1 MTAATKKFATGTLAL
16 VLSLLSFNA
25 SAVGDIA
32 RGRTLYAAQ
41 CQSCHGGPTNSV
53 TLRCAN
59 NATCLTSA
67 INSVTSMR
75 FLASIL
81 STQDREDITA
91 YIGNPN
97 GGGAETPPTL
107 SYSPSTNLNLSGPSG
122 DLGASASGSI
132 IVTPAG
138 GIGTSAAATTRLNQ
152 CGITGSSSFAISSVN
167 LSFVGATTTALLFA
181 PSCIRTSTQQLGTLS
196 CKETR
201 GSAASVDRS
210 WQLVCPAAVINTPP
224 SLSYAPT
231 AGSSITFI
239 GSNPA
244 IGAGAGA
251 SISVT
256 ATGGQG
262 SGSSATSTLSQCRIT
277 AGSGFSFSGSVSFV
291 GPATGSQSLNL
302 SCNRAAAGLSATL
315 SCEEK
320 IGAATATTR
329 NWSLNCPL
337 GLVVAP
343 VPPDLSYLPASGDK
357 VLLTTSPSLS
367 NSQATAFIAID
378 PIGGAGF
385 GASANKTLSECAI
398 SGADASA
405 FSLANTTEVV
415 LSPEG
420 QNGYVDVNCARADS
434 LVRTATL
441 SCIERTAGIS
451 PVSKTW
457 PLSCPSKAQIV
468 PQTGWYW
475 NADEGGRG
483 YFIENRN
490 GSIFMGAFLYTPQG
504 PAWWFVGN
512 APVSGPDFTSP
523 MYTLQGGQSL
533 TGAFKTATLTT
544 SPGTVQLKFATDST
558 ATMTWPGGTVNLVRF
573 PFTDLMSVKPP
584 QAGAPEPGW
593 WWNERESGRG
603 FSIGFEDKHIFI
615 CGFMYDDAGQPTW
628 YVSTGVMSTPSRYE
642 GQWLLLANGQAM
654 GAPYKPAQTINANAG
669 SLKIDFSDRRNAV
682 MTLPDG
688 RSIAL
693 TRQPQ

>member
-1 MTAATKKFATGTLAL
+1 MTVASKTFAAAILAV
-16 VLSLLSFNA
+16 VLSLLSA
-25 SAVGDIA
+25 SATAVGDIA

-53 TLRCAN
+53 TIRCAN

-107 SYSPSTNLNLSGPSG
+107 SYTPSTNLSLSGPSG

-138 GIGTSAAATTRLNQ
+138 GIGTTAAATTRFDQ
-152 CGITGSSSFAISSVN
+152 CSITGGSSFAISSVN
-167 LSFVGATTTALLFA
+167 MSFVGATTTALLFT
-181 PSCIRTSTQQLGTLS
+181 PSCIRTSTQQLGTLK

-201 GSAASVDRS
+201 ASAAAVDRS
-210 WQLVCPAAVINTPP
+210 WQLVCPAAAVVNTPP
-224 SLSYAPT
+224 
-231 AGSSITFI
+231 
-239 GSNPA
+239 
-244 IGAGAGA
+244 
-251 SISVT
+251 
-256 ATGGQG
+256 
-262 SGSSATSTLSQCRIT
+262 
-277 AGSGFSFSGSVSFV
+277 
-291 GPATGSQSLNL
+291 
-302 SCNRAAAGLSATL
+302 
-315 SCEEK
+315 E
-320 IGAATATTR
+320 
-329 NWSLNCPL
+329 
-337 GLVVAP
+337 
-343 VPPDLSYLPASGDK
+343 LSYLPAAGDK

-378 PIGGAGF
+378 PIGGAGV
-385 GASANKTLSECAI
+385 GSSANKTLGECAI

-405 FSLANTTEVV
+405 FSLATAAEVV
-415 LSPEG
+415 LRPEG
-420 QNGYVDVNCARADS
+420 QNGYVDVGCVRADS

-441 SCIERTAGIS
+441 ACIERTAGVS
-451 PVSKTW
+451 PISKTW

-475 NADEGGRG
+475 NAAEGGRG

-512 APVSGPDFTSP
+512 APVSGPDFSSP

-533 TGAFKTATLTT
+533 TGAFKTATLTA

-573 PFTDLMSVKPP
+573 PFTDLTTVKAP

-603 FSIGFEDKHIFI
+603 FSIGFEEKLIFI
-615 CGFMYDDAGQPTW
+615 CGFMYDDAGEPTW
-628 YVSTGVMSTPSRYE
+628 YVSTGAMSTPSLYE

-688 RSIAL
+688 RTIPL